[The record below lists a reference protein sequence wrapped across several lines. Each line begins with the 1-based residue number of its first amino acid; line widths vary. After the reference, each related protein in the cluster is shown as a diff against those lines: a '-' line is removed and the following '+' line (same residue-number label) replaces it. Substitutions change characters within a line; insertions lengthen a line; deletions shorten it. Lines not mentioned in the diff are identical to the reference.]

1 MVGKKIKNTFPLVLY
16 FVQQRWKKTRMSADA
31 KFQLDFLLE
40 QIVSSYLLEI
50 VDVGYLQSEHYYLPT
65 CKHMYLTNASKRIY
79 EST

>member
-1 MVGKKIKNTFPLVLY
+1 MVGKKIKNTFRLVLY

-31 KFQLDFLLE
+31 KFQLDFLLD
-40 QIVSSYLLEI
+40 QIVSSFLL
-50 VDVGYLQSEHYYLPT
+50 D

>member
-1 MVGKKIKNTFPLVLY
+1 MVGKKIKNTFRLALY
-16 FVQQRWKKTRMSADA
+16 FVQRWKKTRMSADA
-31 KFQLDFLLE
+31 KFQLDVLLD

-50 VDVGYLQSEHYYLPT
+50 VDVGYLQSEHYHLPT

>member
-31 KFQLDFLLE
+31 KFQLDFLLD

-50 VDVGYLQSEHYYLPT
+50 VDVGYLQAYVVT
-65 CKHMYLTNASKRIY
+65 R
-79 EST
+79 